1 MRERNLRRWGL
12 VAAVTVGALSTVG
25 CGGLPESG
33 GKQLDESRGGVFAQR
48 GTQPEALLDM
58 EGNVHPEKSPPYL
71 MTADRGHNGT
81 IKEIGSSIDPRT
93 TKLDGQQGKSI
104 QDDKGHM
111 MAHRNSLT
119 GTATYSPSA
128 QGLGGEDGAANVGS
142 TDYDHSR
149 GYRPLGW
156 QDRNP
161 RLRR

>member
-12 VAAVTVGALSTVG
+12 VAALTVGTMSTVG

-33 GKQLDESRGGVFAQR
+33 GKQPDEPRGGAFAQR
-48 GTQPEALLDM
+48 GTQPDALLDM
-58 EGNVHPEKSPPYL
+58 EGNVHPEKSPPWL

-93 TKLDGQQGKSI
+93 PKLDGNQGKSI
-104 QDDKGHM
+104 TDDKGHM
-111 MAHRNSLT
+111 MGHRYSLA
-119 GTATYSPSA
+119 GGATYSPSA
-128 QGLGGEDGAANVGS
+128 HGLGGEDGAANVGS
-142 TDYDHSR
+142 IDYDHSR

-156 QDRNP
+156 QDRNA